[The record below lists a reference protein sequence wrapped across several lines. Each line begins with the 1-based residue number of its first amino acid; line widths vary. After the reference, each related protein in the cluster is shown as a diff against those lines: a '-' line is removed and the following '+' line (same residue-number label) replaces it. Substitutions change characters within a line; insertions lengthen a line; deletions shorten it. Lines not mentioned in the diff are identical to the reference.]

1 MTIRPFRIRARPG
14 TQVIR
19 YALVVA
25 SLGAQSACADIAYDT
40 LSGHTTGTLRGF
52 AFGSMYAE
60 DITLEPGAGR
70 TLVGMRMA
78 AYSSTNYFGTM
89 RMMFAT
95 RAIGEVIPDLDS
107 VFATV
112 DITVASSSTVLTWI
126 ADLPFVEAPHQ
137 RLWVMWSFG
146 PNTLGG
152 ETFPSV
158 GADGGPP
165 TAGATSDTAYVR
177 MAGFD
182 GWSLLANERWV
193 MRLDA
198 IPAPG
203 SLALLLPTLCTRR
216 RRL

>member
-1 MTIRPFRIRARPG
+1 MRIRFRSGRGVQRRAVMLCALGVTLGSWSAR
-14 TQVIR
+14 
-19 YALVVA
+19 
-25 SLGAQSACADIAYDT
+25 ADIAYDT
-40 LSGHTTGTLRGF
+40 LSGHSTGTLRGF
-52 AFGSMYAE
+52 GYGSVYAE
-60 DITLEPGAGR
+60 DVTLEPGAGR

-95 RAIGEVIPDLDS
+95 RAIGEVIPDLGS

-126 ADLPFVEAPHQ
+126 ADLPFIEAPHQ

-152 ETFPSV
+152 ATLPSV
-158 GADGGPP
+158 GSDGGPP
-165 TAGATSDTAYVR
+165 TAGATNDTAYAR
-177 MAGFD
+177 LAGFD
-182 GWSLLANERWV
+182 GWSLFAGERWV
-193 MRLDA
+193 MRLDS

-203 SLALLLPTLCTRR
+203 TLALPLLLLAARR
-216 RRL
+216 RR